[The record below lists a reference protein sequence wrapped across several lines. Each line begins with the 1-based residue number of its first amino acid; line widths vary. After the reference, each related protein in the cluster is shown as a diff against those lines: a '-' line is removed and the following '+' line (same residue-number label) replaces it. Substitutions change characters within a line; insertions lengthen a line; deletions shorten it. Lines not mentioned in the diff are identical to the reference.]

1 MDNNQQVLTAEQVTA
16 YLLENNDFFLTHPDV
31 IEGLQLSESP
41 EGTISFAQR
50 QMDRLQTKNQQ
61 LQRQLSDLIDNARQN
76 TALQDR
82 INQLCL
88 RVLKVTSFDEL
99 LTLLMT
105 EFKQEFN
112 ADEIALR
119 LFYSH
124 SEAPILHESTANI
137 SLHHEGDLQA
147 FESILSKQK
156 IVCGRLSQS
165 QRKLF
170 FADKEKEI
178 ESVACI
184 PLGLTPCRGILAIA
198 SVDEDRFHA
207 DMGTEYLQFLS
218 HIIERALQPYVCE

>member
-1 MDNNQQVLTAEQVTA
+1 MDNNQQELTAEQVKS
-16 YLLENNDFFLTHPDV
+16 YLLENNDFFLSNPDV
-31 IEGLQLSESP
+31 IDALQLNSSP
-41 EGTISFAQR
+41 EGTVSFAQK
-50 QMDRLQTKNQQ
+50 QADRLQAKNQQ
-61 LQRQLSDLIDNARQN
+61 LQGQLRDLIENARQN
-76 TALQDR
+76 TALQQR

-88 RVLKVTSFDEL
+88 RVLNVTSFEDL

-119 LFYSH
+119 LFYTH
-124 SEAPILHESTANI
+124 SDKPNLPQTEGNI

-147 FESILSKQK
+147 FESLLLKQK

-165 QRKLF
+165 QKETF
-170 FADKEKEI
+170 FADKAKEI

-184 PLGLTPCRGILAIA
+184 PLGLAPCLGLLAIA

-207 DMGTEYLQFLS
+207 NMGTEYLQFLS
-218 HIIERALQPYVCE
+218 NIIESVLRPYLCE